1 MGHFPTSRKSDV
13 SYMKLL
19 KLFNWFNNAKIEFQY
34 AHTKFNAQPFL
45 LLYSDVGLPMKIKQ
59 KSPEKIFNYR
69 KKTIKKMIKKNFCL

>member
-45 LLYSDVGLPMKIKQ
+45 LLYSDVGLPF
-59 KSPEKIFNYR
+59 ED
-69 KKTIKKMIKKNFCL
+69 